1 MKKIICL
8 FLSIVFVYVTKAQT
22 TFILVRHAEKDT
34 SSVGATTMNV
44 NPPLSKQGLIRA
56 ENLVTA
62 LKNFSIDKIY
72 ATNFLRTQQT
82 VTPLAKKYNQEIIS
96 YDYKKLSA
104 FADELLLEKNKTI
117 LIAGHNTTTPAL
129 VNMLI
134 KQQKFS
140 ALDETEYNKIFIVT
154 ISADKEAFV
163 KVVEY

>member
-1 MKKIICL
+1 MKKIICFL
-8 FLSIVFVYVTKAQT
+8 LSIVFIYTAQAQT
-22 TFILVRHAEKDT
+22 TFILIRHAEKDT
-34 SSVGATTMNV
+34 SSVGATTMHA

-62 LKNFSIDKIY
+62 LKNFSVDKIY

-104 FADELLLEKNKTI
+104 FADELLLQKNKTI
-117 LIAGHNTTTPAL
+117 VIAGHNTTTPAL

-163 KVVEY
+163 KVMEY

>member
-1 MKKIICL
+1 MKKIIT
-8 FLSIVFVYVTKAQT
+8 FIVTAIFIYTAQAQT
-22 TFILVRHAEKDT
+22 TYILIRHAEKDT
-34 SSVGATTMNV
+34 TANDATTMYA
-44 NPPLSKQGLIRA
+44 NPPLSKQGMERA

-62 LKNFSIDKIY
+62 LKNYSIDDIY
-72 ATNFLRTQQT
+72 ATNFIRTQQT

-104 FADELLLEKNKTI
+104 FADELLLQKNKTI
-117 LIAGHNTTTPAL
+117 VIAGHNTTTPAL

-163 KVVEY
+163 KVMEY